1 MYPKI
6 ILTLIISLLMCNG
19 VVANGAVSLP
29 PIMWD
34 FGDTDTTSSDFVGV
48 DFYNS
53 DTNSI
58 ISVVKDGIKIEWA
71 DGASDYYK
79 ASFSASSDI
88 SYNFPSTTSSDLVTL
103 NSDHE
108 KIVRDFIAVRE
119 INQPAKIRLSG
130 FDPKGTYNI
139 QWITSFQRVDSF
151 SIDVESPNAAYG
163 TSAKTTETITNTVAS
178 DDVHDKKM
186 DVRYSN
192 VYTVNSSN
200 TVAEFTFDGGLLGG
214 FNRRFGVSGVVI
226 TRASIPEFNNYAL
239 LLGCF
244 GLTWVMAR
252 RRRDALSH

>member
-6 ILTLIISLLMCNG
+6 ILTLFISLLMFNG
-19 VVANGAVSLP
+19 VVANGAGDLP

-34 FGDTDTTSSDFVGV
+34 FGDTDTTSSGFVGV
-48 DFYNS
+48 DFY
-53 DTNSI
+53 DTNSY
-58 ISVVKDGIKIEWA
+58 ISVEKYGIKIEWA
-71 DGASDYYK
+71 GETGDYYK
-79 ASFSASSDI
+79 ESRSASKEITYD
-88 SYNFPSTTSSDLVTL
+88 FHSTSSSDLVTL
-103 NSDHE
+103 NSDD
-108 KIVRDFIAVRE
+108 KNIVRDFIRVRE
-119 INQPAKIRLSG
+119 LNKPAKIKLSG
-130 FDPKGTYNI
+130 FDPETTYNI
-139 QWITSFQRVDSF
+139 QWITTFQRVGTF
-151 SIDVESPNAAYG
+151 SIDVESTNAAYG
-163 TSAKTTETITNTVAS
+163 TSANTTETITNTVAS

>member
-48 DFYNS
+48 DFYDS
-53 DTNSI
+53 DTNSY
-58 ISVVKDGIKIEWA
+58 ISVVEDGITIEWA
-71 DGASDYYK
+71 DGVGDYYK
-79 ASFSASSDI
+79 ASFSASSEI
-88 SYNFPSTTSSDLVTL
+88 SYDFPSTTSSDLVTL

-130 FDPKGTYNI
+130 FKPKTTYNI

-151 SIDVESPNAAYG
+151 SIDVESTNAAYG
-163 TSAKTTETITNTVAS
+163 TSAKTTETIENTMS
-178 DDVHDKKM
+178 SGIQHWKKNE
-186 DVRYSN
+186 VRYSN
-192 VYTVNSSN
+192 VYTVDSGE
-200 TVAEFTFDGGLLGG
+200 TEAEFTFDGGSSGG
-214 FNRRFGVSGVVI
+214 FRLRFGVAGVVI
-226 TRASIPEFNNYAL
+226 TRSAIPEFNNYAL